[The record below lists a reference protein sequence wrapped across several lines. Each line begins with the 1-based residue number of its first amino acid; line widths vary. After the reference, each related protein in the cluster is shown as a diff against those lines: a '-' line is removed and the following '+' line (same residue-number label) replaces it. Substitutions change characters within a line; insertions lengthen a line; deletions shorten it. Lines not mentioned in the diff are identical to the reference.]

1 MSERQPEPSRA
12 RGPSGLLLEVIGLQ
26 TRFFTDDGEVP
37 AADGVDLQVARGET
51 VGLVGESGCGKSVTA
66 LSILRLVPPPG
77 RIVGGRVLL
86 DCVDLLGLSEK
97 EMRDVRGG
105 RIGMVFQEPMTSLN
119 PVFTIG
125 AQVAEAVRVHR
136 RCSRREA
143 RDRSIELLR
152 RMRIPAP
159 ELRFGEYPHRL
170 SGGMRQRV
178 MIAMALAADPALL
191 IADEPTTALDVTIQA
206 QIMELLRELKEET
219 GMSVLL
225 ITHNLP
231 LVAEYAD
238 RIAVMYASKVVESGP
253 AGDVLARPLHPY
265 TQALIRSVPVLGAAR
280 NARLTA
286 IPGTVAD
293 PRRFPAGCRFHPRC
307 PSRADICLAEEPL
320 LREVGPRRR
329 AGCHLIPDGGEGPRS

>member
-1 MSERQPEPSRA
+1 MSERQSEPSRA
-12 RGPSGLLLEVIGLQ
+12 GGPSGMLLEVAGLE
-26 TRFFTDDGEVP
+26 TRFFTDDGEVR
-37 AADGVDLQVARGET
+37 AVDGVDLAIARGET

-77 RIVGGRVLL
+77 RIVGGRALL
-86 DCVDLLGLSEK
+86 DGVDLLRLPEK

-105 RIGMVFQEPMTSLN
+105 RIAMVFQEPMTSLN

-143 RDRSIELLR
+143 RERSIELLR

-159 ELRFGEYPHRL
+159 EVRFGEYPHRL

-206 QIMELLRELKEET
+206 QIMELLRSLQEET
-219 GMSVLL
+219 GMSMLL

-231 LVAEYAD
+231 LVAEYAG

-253 AGDVLARPLHPY
+253 AREVLARPLHPY
-265 TQALIRSVPVLGAAR
+265 TQALIRSVPGLGAAR
-280 NARLTA
+280 KTRLLA
-286 IPGTVAD
+286 ISGTVAD
-293 PRRFPAGCRFHPRC
+293 PRRFPSGCRFHPRC
-307 PSRADICLAEEPL
+307 PSKEEVCLAEAPL
-320 LREVGPRRR
+320 LRDVGPGRR
-329 AGCHLIPDGGEGPRS
+329 ASCHFIGDGGGGPPS